1 MGKAVFDVELL
12 HAEDTNNHPCVS
24 LALPATPWE
33 LADALDALR
42 LGDGGMI
49 VDVLDYHGYDFL
61 DDHLAH
67 RENIYALN
75 ELAKRLSEWND
86 VQRETFRGMV
96 SLEKLGED
104 HCLPTL
110 INIAYSE
117 NSYNVAFGAVDD
129 EKLGRFYV
137 DGGFVPETDDLT
149 DAQCELLDYAK
160 IGRNMRE
167 GENGTF
173 TAAGYV
179 VKTSEIEEVYPSLDL
194 KPGKPDYA
202 LLLKLNAVDCGQT
215 TMRKLPASQADLDA
229 ALSQLGRENWH
240 DVSYTC
246 EDCRVP
252 ALKDAIS
259 VTETMSVPYRAARI
273 LDKLGDRELVKYKAI
288 LEARGFDSL
297 ADALDVAETLDEYI
311 YAPEFASYED
321 IARGEIGVA
330 VSDETAKL
338 LLPFVSLTVFGKA
351 VAEHDR
357 LVLTGYGGVERRDS
371 QPIQTVTAENT
382 PTMGGMEMM

>member
-173 TAAGYV
+173 TDIGYI
-179 VKTSEIEEVYPSLDL
+179 VKTGEIEEIYGLLDL

-202 LLLKLNAVDCGQT
+202 VLLKLTAADCGQT
-215 TMRKLPASQADLDA
+215 TMLKLPTSQADLDA
-229 ALSQLGRENWH
+229 ALRQLGRDNWH

-246 EDCRVP
+246 EDCKVP
-252 ALKDAIS
+252 ALRDAIS
-259 VTETMSVPYRAARI
+259 ATSAISVVDRAART
-273 LDKLGDRELVKYKAI
+273 LAQFTDEKLIQYKTLLA
-288 LEARGFDSL
+288 ARGFDGL
-297 ADALDVAETLDEYI
+297 ADALDAADTLDEYVFS
-311 YAPEFASYED
+311 PEFASFED
-321 IARGEIGVA
+321 IGRGEINLTMSG
-330 VSDETAKL
+330 DTAEL
-338 LLPFVSLTVFGKA
+338 IMPYVNLCGFGKA

-357 LVLTGYGGVERRDS
+357 LILTEYGGIERRDS
-371 QPIQTVTAENT
+371 QPIQTQRSSEQSI
-382 PTMGGMEMM
+382 GGMILE